1 MNLPPVVHIWSAAP
15 TPLAPD
21 LTVDVPSVERM
32 VAAAIAD
39 GLHGLF
45 VGGTCGEGPWLTDRE
60 RARLVQAAVR
70 AAGGR
75 LKIAAQVTDNSV
87 PRIRENA
94 EIAAAA
100 GADYAII
107 APPSLFLNATPARIA
122 DHFIAAVAA
131 CPIPAGVYDLGRHR
145 AVVIPEDR
153 LREVYLQPNVHLVKD
168 SSGDPA
174 RRAQALAARAAN
186 PALRLFNGDEFRT
199 LEYLEAGYDGLLLGG
214 ASATAPRLHRL
225 VGLAREGRREE
236 ARRLDE
242 ETRQFLYGIYGGK
255 DIACW
260 LSGLKYFMVRRG
272 LFTGMHSFL
281 GYPLTDECRAFIE
294 RHAAPAAS
302 G

>member
-1 MNLPPVVHIWSAAP
+1 MNLAPVVQVWSASP
-15 TPLAPD
+15 TPLQPD
-21 LTVDVPSVERM
+21 LTVDEPSVERM

-45 VGGTCGEGPWLTDRE
+45 IGGTCGEGPWLTDRE
-60 RARLVQAAVR
+60 RGRLVRAAVR

-75 LKIAAQVTDNSV
+75 LKVAAQVTDNSV

-94 EIAAAA
+94 EAAAAA

-107 APPSLFLNATPARIA
+107 APPALFLNATPARVA
-122 DHFIAAVAA
+122 AHFIEAAAA
-131 CPIPAGVYDLGRHR
+131 CPIPAGIYDLGRHR
-145 AVVIPEDR
+145 AVMIPEDR
-153 LREVYLQPNVHLVKD
+153 LQEVYLQPNVHLVKD

-199 LEYLEAGYDGLLLGG
+199 LDYLEAGYDGLLLGG
-214 ASATAPRLHRL
+214 AAVTAPLLHRL
-225 VGLAREGRREE
+225 VALARAGRMDE

-260 LSGLKYFMVRRG
+260 LTGLKYAMVRRG
-272 LFTGMHSFL
+272 LFSGTHSFL
-281 GYPLTDECRAFIE
+281 GYPLTDECRATIE
-294 RHAAPAAS
+294 RLAGPAS